1 MQELDDAECYG
12 TAALFT
18 LAAYKCTAVTSAAY
32 KDALPIL
39 DRQKHA
45 SPQDPANPA
54 WDIVRPD
61 GLLDAIYDHLDL
73 PASAR
78 PALRELAHED
88 PEVHVKGVL
97 TLLDPNATR
106 RPSGGVQSEEISSVA
121 IASLWHLLQICISF
135 RSATTHKDIKR
146 SNSIK
151 YDSRARAAL
160 HVVRRWLHV
169 PVRMFLTLEVMV
181 QEAPGKAI
189 QSSHTNSPD
198 GAVEKKNS
206 KGFTRSLK
214 VGLAAVGGGAL
225 FAVTGGLA
233 APAIATGM
241 GTLLG
246 AGGFWSS
253 SAAVAALTTTMATAG
268 AATTGRKMY
277 YRTADV
283 EDFGFIAIV
292 GNAGAVGQT
301 GDAEGCTTDS
311 PLDSKESTQRP
322 PLLPAPKF
330 FFDRILAER
339 DVASPTTAMSTVIYV
354 SGWISNS
361 KPQGSVEDYELCWS
375 TPVFQNIDEKTLDV
389 EINRFAVVWCLQ
401 ELRTLS
407 SALRKLITY
416 GAAGQAATY
425 GITHVVAGGAG
436 IVATALG
443 PTLLLGSATGM
454 LIENAWTIAVDRA
467 EKAGKL
473 LAQVLVDGGG
483 GRNPVT
489 LVGHS
494 MGARLIFA
502 ALVEL
507 HKAREGGVGLV
518 EDVVLM
524 GAPIGLGAREQ
535 WSAARSVVA
544 GRFINAYSEND
555 WLLKV
560 MFWQGIAKPAAGTAP
575 VEGVVGIENVC
586 LTDVINTHVDYIDKW
601 PQIRSKLGD
610 LI

>member
-1 MQELDDAECYG
+1 MQVLDDAECYG
-12 TAALFT
+12 TAALMT
-18 LAAYKCTAVTSAAY
+18 LAAYKCTAITSAAY
-32 KDALPIL
+32 KDARSIL
-39 DRQKHA
+39 DREKDA

-54 WDIVRPD
+54 WDIVRPG

-73 PASAR
+73 PASSR
-78 PALRELAHED
+78 PALRELVHAET
-88 PEVHVKGVL
+88 EVHVKGLL

-106 RPSGGVQSEEISSVA
+106 PSGAVQSEETSSVA
-121 IASLWHLLQICISF
+121 IASLWHLLQACISF
-135 RSATTHKDIKR
+135 QNITHKEIKQ
-146 SNSIK
+146 SNSRK

-160 HVVRRWLHV
+160 HIVRRWLCV
-169 PVRMFLTLEVMV
+169 PVHTFLTLEVMV
-181 QEAPGKAI
+181 QEAPGKMI
-189 QSSHTNSPD
+189 QSSHTNSSD
-198 GAVEKKNS
+198 GGVEKKKT

-277 YRTADV
+277 YRTAGV
-283 EDFGFIAIV
+283 EDFGFIVLV
-292 GNAGAVGQT
+292 GNAGAVHQT
-301 GDAEGCTTDS
+301 GDAEGCTTDNT
-311 PLDSKESTQRP
+311 LDSKESTRHP
-322 PLLPAPKF
+322 PLLPAPKI
-330 FFDRILAER
+330 FFDRILAAG
-339 DVASPTTAMSTVIYV
+339 DVAPPTTAISTVIYV

-361 KPQGSVEDYELCWS
+361 KPPGSVEDYELCWS
-375 TPVFQNIDEKTLDV
+375 TPLVDTKTMDV

-507 HKAREGGVGLV
+507 HKARERGVGLV

-560 MFWQGIAKPAAGTAP
+560 MFWQGIAKPAAGTTP
-575 VEGVVGIENVC
+575 VEGVLGIENVC

-601 PQIRSKLGD
+601 PQIRTKLGD
-610 LI
+610 VI

>member
-1 MQELDDAECYG
+1 MQELDDAERYG
-12 TAALFT
+12 TAALIT

-32 KDALPIL
+32 KDALPII
-39 DRQKHA
+39 DRQKDA

-78 PALRELAHED
+78 PALRELVHVET
-88 PEVHVKGVL
+88 EVHVKGLL

-106 RPSGGVQSEEISSVA
+106 PAGAVQSEETSSIA
-121 IASLWHLLQICISF
+121 IASLWHLLQACISF
-135 RSATTHKDIKR
+135 ENTTQKKTKR
-146 SNSIK
+146 SNTRK

-160 HVVRRWLHV
+160 HIVRSWLCV
-169 PVRMFLTLEVMV
+169 PMPTFLTLEVMV
-181 QEAPGKAI
+181 QEAPGKMI
-189 QSSHTNSPD
+189 QSSHTKSPD
-198 GAVEKKNS
+198 GEVEKKNA

-214 VGLAAVGGGAL
+214 VGLAALGGGAL

-277 YRTADV
+277 YRTAGV
-283 EDFGFIAIV
+283 EDFGFIVLV
-292 GNAGAVGQT
+292 GNASAVHQT

-311 PLDSKESTQRP
+311 TLDSKESNQHP

-330 FFDRILAER
+330 FFDRILAAG
-339 DVASPTTAMSTVIYV
+339 DVAPPTTAMSTVIYV

-375 TPVFQNIDEKTLDV
+375 TPVLQSADKRTMDV
-389 EINRFAVVWCLQ
+389 DINRFAVVWCLQ
-401 ELRTLS
+401 ELRTLN

-454 LIENAWTIAVDRA
+454 LIENAWTIAIDRA

-473 LAQVLVDGGG
+473 LAQLLVDGGG

-502 ALVEL
+502 TLVEL
-507 HKAREGGVGLV
+507 HKARERGVGLV

-575 VEGVVGIENVC
+575 VEGVLGIENVC

-610 LI
+610 VI